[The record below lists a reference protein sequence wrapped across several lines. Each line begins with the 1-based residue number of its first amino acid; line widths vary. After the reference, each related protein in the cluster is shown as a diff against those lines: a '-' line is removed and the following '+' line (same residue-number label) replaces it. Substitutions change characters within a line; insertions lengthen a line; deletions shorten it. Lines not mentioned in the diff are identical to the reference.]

1 MFKKIY
7 NCVAVLSSLK
17 QHKGKGDIF
26 GVKFRQK
33 QNGKFQ
39 WEKRKHGRG
48 AFIHGECMLHCCS
61 WLISGSWFDCLLKG
75 GVHTNRLLFFKKLW

>member
-1 MFKKIY
+1 MDKKYVKTIIGVQKIY
-7 NCVAVLSSLK
+7 NRVAFLSPLK
-17 QHKGKGDIF
+17 LHKGKGDIF

-48 AFIHGECMLHCCS
+48 AFIHGECMLQ
-61 WLISGSWFDCLLKG
+61 LVDQWFM
-75 GVHTNRLLFFKKLW
+75 V